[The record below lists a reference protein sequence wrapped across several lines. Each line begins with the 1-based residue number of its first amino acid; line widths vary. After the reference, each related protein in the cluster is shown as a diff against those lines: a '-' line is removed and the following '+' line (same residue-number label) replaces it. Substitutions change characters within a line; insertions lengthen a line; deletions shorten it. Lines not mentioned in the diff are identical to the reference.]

1 MGSCLGAEEARPV
14 PHSWAPIPFSDV
26 SSLQLGDMEMG

>member
-1 MGSCLGAEEARPV
+1 MSSYLGAEETRPV